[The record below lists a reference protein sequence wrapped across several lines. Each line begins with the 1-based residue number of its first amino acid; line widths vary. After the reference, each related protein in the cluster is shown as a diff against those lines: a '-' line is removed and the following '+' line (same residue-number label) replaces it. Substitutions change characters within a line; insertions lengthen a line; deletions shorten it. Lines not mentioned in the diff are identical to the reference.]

1 VRIGASVHSPEAAFN
16 SGESMA
22 TAPAYEIERDDSD
35 LVVRVNADFFTED
48 EVSRFLD
55 YLTLESIRKRS
66 QLTQKDADM
75 LAKEIKTAAWERVRH
90 LFPEQR

>member
-1 VRIGASVHSPEAAFN
+1 
-16 SGESMA
+16 MA
-22 TAPAYEIERDDSD
+22 TAPAYEIDRDQGR
-35 LVVRVNADFFTED
+35 LVVRVNEDLFTED

-66 QLTQKDADM
+66 ELTEDDAET

-90 LFPEQR
+90 LFPERR